1 MDKDYY
7 KNYYRNNYRKFK
19 PGVGI
24 REICIIKKVS
34 RVTVYKNLHRFDRIE
49 NIKSLRFYFNDKILN
64 WFPRGKNV

>member
-1 MDKDYY
+1 MDKNYY

-34 RVTVYKNLHRFDRIE
+34 RLTKGNFL
-49 NIKSLRFYFNDKILN
+49 
-64 WFPRGKNV
+64 